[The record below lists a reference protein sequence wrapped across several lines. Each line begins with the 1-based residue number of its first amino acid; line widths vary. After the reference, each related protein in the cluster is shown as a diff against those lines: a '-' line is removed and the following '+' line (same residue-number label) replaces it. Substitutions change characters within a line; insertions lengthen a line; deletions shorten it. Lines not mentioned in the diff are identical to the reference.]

1 MKKTLSILLTLLLL
15 VGMIAVSAVSASAE
29 EHTFHTFDKN
39 GKCACGATYSFDD
52 YSEGRYGYDKT
63 LSFSGA
69 NSLTVKII
77 KLNAWTGSIDF
88 RDGQGNVIEK
98 YSGLYGAVD
107 YTITIPGDT
116 LRVTYMGGNG
126 DPNFNKV
133 NGGFELAS
141 ITPNYDDNIGSVLSE
156 GNLWIIIAVA
166 VLAIGGVATLLIVK
180 KKKKPIAANGA
191 STDDE

>member
-15 VGMIAVSAVSASAE
+15 VGMLAVGTVSASAADD
-29 EHTFHTFDKN
+29 HVHTFDRN
-39 GKCACGATYSFDD
+39 GKCACGTTFSIDD
-52 YSEGRYGYDKT
+52 YCGGGYGYDKT

-69 NSLTVKII
+69 KSLTVKVNKI
-77 KLNAWTGSIDF
+77 NALAGPVKF
-88 RDGQGNVIEK
+88 YDGQENLIQEF
-98 YSGLYGAVD
+98 SGLCGTVD
-107 YTITIPGDT
+107 ETVTIPGDT
-116 LRVTYMGGNG
+116 MWVTYVNWNNTGFFKGSGNFG
-126 DPNFNKV
+126 I
-133 NGGFELAS
+133 AS

-191 STDDE
+191 STDEE